1 MSIHQTTLGQIMIR
15 LFSLCGLVAVGFTS
29 FVQGVSAAEFPALL
43 KRVPG
48 DTNVLVMVD
57 ADRLF
62 ATPMAEEK
70 GLKKKLSQDAAQRPL
85 LLPPNAHKLI
95 RALSVDTTT
104 QETSFEITLIE
115 AAKGVTL
122 STIAQKQQG
131 YIEKI
136 ANVETAWLPQGAY
149 GVKLGN
155 DLFGFLFPANRQ
167 QLSRWVREKS
177 GQISPYLLD
186 AAKEMKPR
194 GPQLILAIDLEDA
207 IDSVDLAAKLE
218 KFTSLGDK
226 SVDIKAVT
234 GVIESLRGAR
244 MAVTFDREA
253 TGRLVVDFERDAA
266 PLKPIA
272 KSLIM
277 DVLSSRGM
285 TFDEAEE
292 WEASVDKKQ
301 LMFGGKIGDSG
312 LMRLSS
318 LLELPS
324 ALIDDGEGDVDASNP
339 ALYATQA
346 HYKSVQALLDDLF
359 GKKKQ
364 SFGQYAQWAEQY
376 AKKIDRLPLVNVDKE
391 MQEYSARVSELLRD
405 GAVAFKGVGIRSA
418 GRQSQVWNSSGVT
431 YGYYGY
437 RNYDISGQQKR
448 AIRGEEKSRGA
459 SDAAQMKQMIDEES
473 AAIRKVMADRYK
485 VNF

>member
-1 MSIHQTTLGQIMIR
+1 MNRS
-15 LFSLCGLVAVGFTS
+15 SVLCGSLVLAMAGFAAE
-29 FVQGVSAAEFPALL
+29 VSAAEFPALL

-48 DTNVLVMVD
+48 DTNVLVLVD

-62 ATPMAEEK
+62 ASPMAQEK
-70 GLKKKLSQDAAQRPL
+70 GLKKRLSEDAAQRPL

-104 QETSFEITLIE
+104 QETTFEITLLE
-115 AAKGVTL
+115 APKGMSL
-122 STIAQKQQG
+122 SIIAQKQQG
-131 YIEKI
+131 YVEKI
-136 ANVETAWLPQGAY
+136 ANTETAWLPQGAY
-149 GVKLGN
+149 GVKLGT

-167 QLSRWVREKS
+167 QLSRWLREKS
-177 GQISPYLLD
+177 GQVSTYLLD
-186 AAKEMKPR
+186 AAKDMKPR

-207 IDSVDLAAKLE
+207 VDSADLTSKLQQ
-218 KFTSLGDK
+218 FTSLGNASLDMK
-226 SVDIKAVT
+226 AITAVVESV
-234 GVIESLRGAR
+234 RGAR
-244 MAVTFDREA
+244 LSVTFEREA
-253 TGRLVVDFERDAA
+253 VGKLVVDFERDAA
-266 PLKPIA
+266 PLKPVA
-272 KSLIM
+272 RELILE
-277 DVLSSRGM
+277 VLANRGLS
-285 TFDEAEE
+285 FDEAEE
-292 WEASVDKKQ
+292 WQATVDKKQ
-301 LMFGGKIGDSG
+301 LTFGGKIGESG

-318 LLELPS
+318 LIELPS
-324 ALIDDGEGDVDASNP
+324 SLIDDQEAETDAANP

-418 GRQSQVWNSSGVT
+418 GRQSQVWTSSGVS

-448 AIRGEEKSRGA
+448 AIRGEERSRGA
-459 SDAAQMKQMIDEES
+459 TDAAQMKQMIDEES
-473 AAIRKVMADRYK
+473 AAIRKVMAERYK